1 MCFSATAS
9 FTSGVLL
16 STVGAATIRENKEPG
31 RRLFAAIPMVF
42 GLQQLSE
49 GFVWLTLQSP
59 GHDLLL
65 KVSMYLF
72 LTVALVC
79 WPTIMPLSVLLME
92 KSEQRRKALYAVL
105 ALGLLVSLGCAIAML
120 LYPVTAQISNHLI
133 LYTVDFPLQISN
145 EALIAYVIATLTPLF
160 ISSQNRVPVLGVVM
174 VLAYLV
180 AFFFFR
186 EYLISVW
193 CFLAALLSVIIYWIV
208 LDNKPGIRT
217 YRHLHF
223 KN

>member
-16 STVGAATIRENKEPG
+16 SAVGAATIKANKELG
-31 RRLFAAIPMVF
+31 SRLFAAIPMVF

-59 GHDLLL
+59 GHDLLQ
-65 KVSMYLF
+65 KISMYIF

-92 KSEQRRKALYAVL
+92 RSEKRRKALYAVL
-105 ALGLLVSLGCAIAML
+105 AVGLVVSLGCAIAML

-133 LYTVDFPLQISN
+133 LYTVDFPLPITD

-160 ISSQNRVPVLGVVM
+160 ISSKKRVFVLGVVM

-208 LDNKPGIRT
+208 LDGKFQINPD
-217 YRHLHF
+217 RHLHM
-223 KN
+223 

>member
-1 MCFSATAS
+1 
-9 FTSGVLL
+9 
-16 STVGAATIRENKEPG
+16 
-31 RRLFAAIPMVF
+31 
-42 GLQQLSE
+42 
-49 GFVWLTLQSP
+49 
-59 GHDLLL
+59 
-65 KVSMYLF
+65 MYIF

-92 KSEQRRKALYAVL
+92 KSEQRRKTLYAILTV
-105 ALGLLVSLGCAIAML
+105 GLVVSLGCAIAML

-133 LYTVDFPLQISN
+133 LYSVDFPLPITDAS
-145 EALIAYVIATLTPLF
+145 LIAYVIATLTPLF
-160 ISSQNRVPVLGVVM
+160 ISSQNRVLLLGIVM

-180 AFFFFR
+180 AIFFFR

-208 LDNKPGIRT
+208 LAGKTQQVQTGT
-217 YRHLHF
+217 CTC